1 MEYSILATFYEKIE
15 LTTKRLEM
23 TDLLVALFKKT
34 PLNIIDKVVYLT
46 QGRLYPEYIGIE
58 LGVAEKL
65 ALRALSMVTGLS
77 VEELEA
83 ELKRAGDIGIV
94 AERALSRKKVKS
106 LLDFVGPAQAHA
118 RKLMVEEVYSTL
130 DKVARATGEGAQDT
144 KISLIASLLRHAS
157 PKEAKYLM
165 RTITGRLRLGI
176 ADMTILDALAIAFCG
191 GKDARPLVERAYNLS
206 SDLGHVA
213 RVVAENGLEGLKHF
227 KITIGRPIR
236 PMLAERLTTAEE
248 ILEKLGGK
256 CVAEYKYDGE
266 RVQAH
271 KSKSNVILFSRRLEN
286 ITHHYPDACEIIR
299 NHVKAEEAIVEA
311 ECVAIDPDTG
321 EMRPFQELMH
331 RRRKYG
337 IEEAM
342 KEYPVSLFF
351 FDCLYVDG
359 QDLTNQPYPKR
370 REALMRILEPG
381 ERAMLATYR
390 IIDSIDELERFF
402 EEAISEGCEGLVCK
416 SLAPDS
422 IYQAGARG
430 WLWIKFKRSYQSK
443 LVEPI
448 DVTVVGAFWG
458 KGKRAGKYGA
468 LLCAVYDP
476 DADMFRT
483 VCKVGSG
490 FTDEDLEKIPEIL
503 QPYVIDHRHPRV
515 DSKMK
520 ADVWF
525 TPSVVI
531 EIMGDEITL
540 SPLHTA
546 ALGVLKPDA
555 GLAIRFPR
563 FTGRWRFDK
572 SPEDST
578 TVKELIEMYKMQLK
592 KIET

>member
-1 MEYSILATFYEKIE
+1 MEYSLLADFYEKIE
-15 LTTKRLEM
+15 STTKRLEM
-23 TDLLVALFKKT
+23 TDILVALLKKT
-34 PLNIIDKVVYLT
+34 PPSVIDKVVYLT
-46 QGRLYPEYIGIE
+46 QGKLYPDYVGVE

-65 ALRALSMVTGLS
+65 ALRALSLATGLS

-83 ELKRAGDIGIV
+83 ELKRAGDIGV
-94 AERALSRKKVKS
+94 AAERSLSRRRVKS
-106 LLDFVGPAQAHA
+106 LLDFVAQSQVGAK
-118 RKLMVEEVYSTL
+118 KLTVDEVYNTL
-130 DKVARATGEGAQDT
+130 DKVAKATGEGSQDT
-144 KISLIASLLRHAS
+144 KISLIASLLRHAT
-157 PKEAKYLM
+157 PKEARYLM
-165 RTITGRLRLGI
+165 RTITGKLRLGI

-191 GKDARPLVERAYNLS
+191 GKEARPLIERAYNLS
-206 SDLGHVA
+206 SDLGYVA
-213 RVVAENGLEGLKHF
+213 RAVAEKGLEGAKQF
-227 KITIGRPIR
+227 KIAIGRPIR

-248 ILEKLGGK
+248 ILQKLGGK

-266 RVQAH
+266 RIQAH
-271 KSKSNVILFSRRLEN
+271 KSGADVILFSRRLEN
-286 ITHHYPDACEIIR
+286 ITHHYPDACDIIR
-299 NHVKAEEAIVEA
+299 NHVKANEAIVEA

-359 QDLTNQPYPKR
+359 QDLTNAPYPKR
-370 REALMRILEPG
+370 REMLAKILEPG

-390 IIDSIDELERFF
+390 LIEDVEELERFF

-422 IYQAGARG
+422 VYQAGARG

-443 LVEPI
+443 LVEPV

-476 DADMFRT
+476 EADVFRT

-490 FTDEDLEKIPEIL
+490 FTDEDLEKMPEML
-503 QPYVIDHRHPRV
+503 RPYVIEHKHPRV
-515 DSKMK
+515 DSRIK

-525 TPSVVI
+525 VPSVVI
-531 EIMGDEITL
+531 EIIGDEITL

-546 ALGVLKPDA
+546 GLGTIKPDA

-563 FTGRWRFDK
+563 FTGRWRSDK

-578 TVKELIEMYKMQLK
+578 TVKELVEMYKMQLK
-592 KIET
+592 KIEV

>member
-1 MEYSILATFYEKIE
+1 MDYSVLVDVYERIE
-15 LTTKRLEM
+15 STTKRLEM
-23 TDLLVALFKKT
+23 TELLIGLLKKT
-34 PLNIIDKVVYLT
+34 PPQIIDKVIYLT
-46 QGRLYPEYIGIE
+46 QGRLYPEYVGIE
-58 LGVAEKL
+58 LGIAEKL
-65 ALRALSMVTGLS
+65 AIRAIAMASGSSMDA
-77 VEELEA
+77 VEN
-83 ELKRAGDIGIV
+83 ELKKIGDIGLA
-94 AERALSRKKVKS
+94 AESILAKRKVKS
-106 LLDFVGPAQAHA
+106 ILDFFGAAGGGK
-118 RKLMVEEVYSTL
+118 KLTVEEVYSTL
-130 DKVARATGEGAQDT
+130 DRIARTTGEGSQDT
-144 KISLIASLLRHAS
+144 KITLLAGLLSHAS
-157 PKEAKYLM
+157 PKEAKYIL
-165 RTITGRLRLGI
+165 RTVTGRLRLGV

-206 SDLGHVA
+206 SDLGIVA
-213 RVVAENGLEGLKHF
+213 KVVVEEGIEGLKNF
-227 KITIGRPIR
+227 KVTVGRPIR
-236 PMLAERLTTAEE
+236 PMLAERLTSAQE
-248 ILEKLGGK
+248 ILAKLGGR

-266 RVQAH
+266 RIQAH
-271 KSKSNVILFSRRLEN
+271 KSGSNVMLFSRRLEN

-299 NHVKAEEAIVEA
+299 NNIKAKEAIVEA

-337 IEEAM
+337 IEQAM

-359 QDLTNQPYPKR
+359 VDLTVEPYPKR
-370 REALMRILEPG
+370 REVLSKILIEG
-381 ERAMLATYR
+381 DRATMAKYKLV
-390 IIDSIDELERFF
+390 DDVEELEQFF
-402 EEAISEGCEGLVCK
+402 EEAVSDGCEGLVCK
-416 SLAPDS
+416 SLTQDS

-476 DADMFRT
+476 DSDMFRT

-490 FTDEDLEKIPEIL
+490 FTDEDLEKIPETL
-503 QPYVIDHRHPRV
+503 KPYVMDHKHPRV
-515 DSKMK
+515 DSRMK

-525 TPSVVI
+525 SPEVVI
-531 EIMGDEITL
+531 EIIGDEITL

-546 ALGVLKPDA
+546 GLGAIKKDA

-572 SPEDST
+572 KPEDST
-578 TVKELIEMYKMQLK
+578 TVKELLEMYKLQLK
-592 KIET
+592 KIEA

>member
-1 MEYSILATFYEKIE
+1 MEYSILVTFYEKIE
-15 LTTKRLEM
+15 STTKRLEM

-34 PLNIIDKVVYLT
+34 PPTIIDKVVYLT
-46 QGRLYPEYIGIE
+46 QGRLYPEYVGIE

-65 ALRALSMVTGLS
+65 ALRALSMATGLLL
-77 VEELEA
+77 EELEA
-83 ELKRAGDIGIV
+83 ELKRAGDIGV
-94 AERALSRKKVKS
+94 AAERALSRKKIKS
-106 LLDFVGPAQAHA
+106 LLDFVGSTQALA
-118 RKLMVEEVYSTL
+118 RKLMVEEVYNTL

-144 KISLIASLLRHAS
+144 KISLIASLLRIAS

-213 RVVAENGLEGLKHF
+213 RVVSESGLEGLKHF

-266 RVQAH
+266 RIQAH
-271 KSKSNVILFSRRLEN
+271 KSSSNVILFSRRLEN

-337 IEEAM
+337 IEEAI

-370 REALMRILEPG
+370 REVLMKILEPG
-381 ERAMLATYR
+381 ERAMPATYR
-390 IIDSIDELERFF
+390 IIDSVDELEKFF

-448 DVTVVGAFWG
+448 DVTIVGAFWG

-503 QPYVIDHRHPRV
+503 QPYVIEHRHPRV
-515 DSKMK
+515 DSKMR

-531 EIMGDEITL
+531 EIIGDEITL

-546 ALGVLKPDA
+546 GLGVLKPDA

-578 TVKELIEMYKMQLK
+578 TVRELIEMYKMQLK

>member
-1 MEYSILATFYEKIE
+1 MEYSLLVDAYEKIE
-15 LTTKRLEM
+15 STTKRLEM
-23 TDLLVALFKKT
+23 TELLVSLFKKT
-34 PLNIIDKVVYLT
+34 PPNLIDKVVYLT
-46 QGRLYPEYIGIE
+46 QGRLYPEYVGIE

-65 ALRALSMVTGLS
+65 ALRALSLASGVSMEE
-77 VEELEA
+77 VES
-83 ELKRAGDIGIV
+83 ELKKTGDIGLT
-94 AERALSRKKVKS
+94 AERILSKRKLKS
-106 LLDFVGPAQAHA
+106 ILDFFGSTQQVSK
-118 RKLMVEEVYSTL
+118 KLTVDEVYNTL
-130 DKVARATGEGAQDT
+130 DKVARTTGEGSQDT
-144 KISLIASLLRHAS
+144 KITLITGLLRYAT
-157 PKEAKYLM
+157 PKEAKYLL

-191 GKDARPLVERAYNLS
+191 GKDARPFIERAYNLS
-206 SDLGHVA
+206 SDLGYVA
-213 RVVAENGLEGLKHF
+213 RVVAEKGIEGLKDF
-227 KITIGRPIR
+227 KITVGRPIR
-236 PMLAERLTTAEE
+236 PMLAERLTSARE
-248 ILEKLGGK
+248 ILAKLGGK

-266 RVQAH
+266 RIQAH
-271 KSKSNVILFSRRLEN
+271 KSGLNVILFSRRLEN
-286 ITHHYPDACEIIR
+286 ITHHYPDACDLIR
-299 NHVKAEEAIVEA
+299 KHIKANEAIVEA

-337 IEEAM
+337 IEQAM

-359 QDLTNQPYPKR
+359 QDLTHQPYPKR
-370 REALMRILEPG
+370 REMLMKILEPG
-381 ERAMLATYR
+381 ERVMLANYK
-390 IIDSIDELERFF
+390 IVDNVEELERFF
-402 EEAISEGCEGLVCK
+402 EEAVSEGCEGLVCK
-416 SLAPDS
+416 SLAADS

-443 LVEPI
+443 LAEPI
-448 DVTVVGAFWG
+448 DVTIVGAFWG

-476 DADMFRT
+476 DADVFRT

-490 FTDEDLEKIPEIL
+490 FTDEDLEKIPEML
-503 QPYVIDHRHPRV
+503 KPYIIEHRHPRV
-515 DSKMK
+515 DSRMK

-531 EIMGDEITL
+531 EIIGDEITL

-546 ALGVLKPDA
+546 GLGSIKPDA

-572 SPEDST
+572 KPEDST

-592 KIET
+592 KVET

>member
-1 MEYSILATFYEKIE
+1 MEYSLLADFYERIE
-15 LTTKRLEM
+15 STTKRLEM
-23 TDLLVALFKKT
+23 TDLLVALLKKT
-34 PLNIIDKVVYLT
+34 PSSIIDKVVYLT
-46 QGRLYPEYIGIE
+46 QGKLYPDYAGVE

-65 ALRALSMVTGLS
+65 ALRALSLATGLS
-77 VEELEA
+77 AEELEA
-83 ELKRAGDIGIV
+83 ELKRTGDVGLV
-94 AERALSRKKVKS
+94 AERSLSKKRVKS
-106 LLDFVGPAQAHA
+106 LLDFVGQSQIGAK
-118 RKLMVEEVYSTL
+118 KLTVDEVYNTL
-130 DKVARATGEGAQDT
+130 DKVAKATGEGSQDV
-144 KISLIASLLRHAS
+144 KISLIASLLRHAA

-165 RTITGRLRLGI
+165 RTITGKLRLGI

-191 GKDARPLVERAYNLS
+191 GKEARPLIERAYNLS
-206 SDLGHVA
+206 SDLGYVA
-213 RVVAENGLEGLKHF
+213 RVVAEKGLEGAKQF
-227 KITIGRPIR
+227 KVTIGRPIR

-248 ILEKLGGK
+248 ILQKLGGR

-266 RVQAH
+266 RIQAH
-271 KSKSNVILFSRRLEN
+271 KSGNDITLFSRRLEN
-286 ITHHYPDACEIIR
+286 ITHHYPDACDIIR
-299 NHVKAEEAIVEA
+299 NHVKAYEAIVEA

-359 QDLTNQPYPKR
+359 QDLTNASYPKR
-370 REALMRILEPG
+370 REVLTKILEPG
-381 ERAMLATYR
+381 ERAMLATYKL
-390 IIDSIDELERFF
+390 IDSVEELERFF

-422 IYQAGARG
+422 VYQAGARG

-443 LVEPI
+443 LAEPI

-468 LLCAVYDP
+468 LLCGVYDP
-476 DADMFRT
+476 EADVFRT

-490 FTDEDLEKIPEIL
+490 FTDEDLEKMPEML
-503 QPYVIDHRHPRV
+503 RPYVIEHKHPRV
-515 DSKMK
+515 DSKIK
-520 ADVWF
+520 ADVWL

-531 EIMGDEITL
+531 EIVGDEITL
-540 SPLHTA
+540 SPSHTA
-546 ALGVLKPDA
+546 GLGAVKPDA

-578 TVKELIEMYKMQLK
+578 TVKELVEMYKMQLK
-592 KIET
+592 KIEV

>member
-1 MEYSILATFYEKIE
+1 MEYSILVTFYEKIE
-15 LTTKRLEM
+15 STTKRLEM
-23 TDLLVALFKKT
+23 TDLLVTLFKKT
-34 PLNIIDKVVYLT
+34 PPTIIDKVVYLT
-46 QGRLYPEYIGIE
+46 QGRLYPEYVGIE

-65 ALRALSMVTGLS
+65 ALRALSMATGLS
-77 VEELEA
+77 LEELEA
-83 ELKRAGDIGIV
+83 ELKRAGDIGV
-94 AERALSRKKVKS
+94 AAERALSRKKVKS
-106 LLDFVGPAQAHA
+106 LLDFVSSAQALA
-118 RKLMVEEVYSTL
+118 RKLMVEEVYNTL

-191 GKDARPLVERAYNLS
+191 GKDARSLVERAYNLS

-213 RVVAENGLEGLKHF
+213 RVVSESGLEGLKYF

-266 RVQAH
+266 RIQAH
-271 KSKSNVILFSRRLEN
+271 KLSSNVILFSRRLEN

-337 IEEAM
+337 IEEAI

-370 REALMRILEPG
+370 REVLMKILEPS
-381 ERAMLATYR
+381 ERAMPATYR
-390 IIDSIDELERFF
+390 IIDRVDELEGFF

-468 LLCAVYDP
+468 LLCAIYDP
-476 DADMFRT
+476 DADMFKT

-503 QPYVIDHRHPRV
+503 QPYVIEHRHPRV

-531 EIMGDEITL
+531 EIIGDEITL

-546 ALGVLKPDA
+546 GLGVLKPDA

-578 TVKELIEMYKMQLK
+578 TVKELVEMYKMQLK

>member
-1 MEYSILATFYEKIE
+1 MSFYEKIE

-23 TDLLVALFKKT
+23 TDLLVSLFKKS
-34 PLNIIDKVVYLT
+34 PPNIIDKVVYLT
-46 QGRLYPEYIGIE
+46 QGRLYPEYVGIE

-65 ALRALSMVTGLS
+65 ALKALSLATGLS
-77 VEELEA
+77 VEELEV
-83 ELKRAGDIGIV
+83 ELKRTGDIGTV
-94 AERALSRKKVKS
+94 AERCLSKKKLKS
-106 LLDFVGPAQAHA
+106 ILDFMGPVQGSAK
-118 RKLMVEEVYSTL
+118 KLTVDEVYNTL
-130 DKVARATGEGAQDT
+130 DKVARAVGEGSQDT
-144 KISLIASLLRHAS
+144 KISLIASLLRDAS
-157 PKEAKYLM
+157 PKEAKYLL
-165 RTITGRLRLGI
+165 RTITGKLRLGI

-213 RVVAENGLEGLKHF
+213 KVVAESGIDGLKYF
-227 KITIGRPIR
+227 KITVGRPIR
-236 PMLAERLTTAEE
+236 PMLAERLATAEE
-248 ILEKLGGK
+248 VLEKLGGK

-266 RVQAH
+266 RIQAH
-271 KSKSNVILFSRRLEN
+271 KSGSDVILFSRRLEN
-286 ITHHYPDACEIIR
+286 ITHHYPDACDIIKER
-299 NHVKAEEAIVEA
+299 IKVNEAIVEA

-351 FDCLYVDG
+351 FDCLYVNG
-359 QDLTNQPYPKR
+359 QDLTNQPYLKR
-370 REALMRILEPG
+370 REELMKILEPS
-381 ERAMLATYR
+381 ERAMLASYR
-390 IIDSIDELERFF
+390 IVDNVEELERFF

-430 WLWIKFKRSYQSK
+430 WLWIKLKRSYQSK

-476 DADMFRT
+476 EADVFRT

-490 FTDEDLEKIPEIL
+490 FTDEDLEKMPGML
-503 QPYVIDHRHPRV
+503 QPYAIEHKHPRV
-515 DSKMK
+515 DSRLK

-525 TPSVVI
+525 VPSIVI
-531 EIMGDEITL
+531 EIIGDEITL

-546 ALGVLKPDA
+546 GLGVLKPDA

-572 SPEDST
+572 NPEDST

>member
-248 ILEKLGGK
+248 ILE
-256 CVAEYKYDGE
+256 
-266 RVQAH
+266 
-271 KSKSNVILFSRRLEN
+271 
-286 ITHHYPDACEIIR
+286 
-299 NHVKAEEAIVEA
+299 
-311 ECVAIDPDTG
+311 
-321 EMRPFQELMH
+321 
-331 RRRKYG
+331 
-337 IEEAM
+337 
-342 KEYPVSLFF
+342 
-351 FDCLYVDG
+351 
-359 QDLTNQPYPKR
+359 
-370 REALMRILEPG
+370 
-381 ERAMLATYR
+381 
-390 IIDSIDELERFF
+390 
-402 EEAISEGCEGLVCK
+402 
-416 SLAPDS
+416 
-422 IYQAGARG
+422 
-430 WLWIKFKRSYQSK
+430 
-443 LVEPI
+443 
-448 DVTVVGAFWG
+448 
-458 KGKRAGKYGA
+458 
-468 LLCAVYDP
+468 
-476 DADMFRT
+476 
-483 VCKVGSG
+483 
-490 FTDEDLEKIPEIL
+490 
-503 QPYVIDHRHPRV
+503 
-515 DSKMK
+515 
-520 ADVWF
+520 
-525 TPSVVI
+525 
-531 EIMGDEITL
+531 
-540 SPLHTA
+540 
-546 ALGVLKPDA
+546 
-555 GLAIRFPR
+555 
-563 FTGRWRFDK
+563 
-572 SPEDST
+572 
-578 TVKELIEMYKMQLK
+578 
-592 KIET
+592 

>member
-337 IEEAM
+337 IEEAI

>member
-1 MEYSILATFYEKIE
+1 MDYSLLVDVYERIE
-15 LTTKRLEM
+15 STTRRLEM
-23 TDLLVALFKKT
+23 TELLVSLFKKT
-34 PLNIIDKVVYLT
+34 PPNVIDKVVYLT
-46 QGRLYPEYIGIE
+46 QGRLYPEYVGIE

-65 ALRALSMVTGLS
+65 ALRALALASGVSL
-77 VEELEA
+77 EEVEA
-83 ELKRAGDIGIV
+83 ELKKSGDIGV
-94 AERALSRKKVKS
+94 TAERVLSRRKVKS
-106 LLDFVGPAQAHA
+106 IIDFFGAATQAA
-118 RKLMVEEVYSTL
+118 KKLTVEEVYNTL
-130 DKVARATGEGAQDT
+130 DKVAKATGEGSQDA
-144 KISLIASLLRHAS
+144 KITLISGLLRYAT
-157 PKEAKYLM
+157 PKEAKYLL
-165 RTITGRLRLGI
+165 RTITGRLRLGV

-191 GKDARPLVERAYNLS
+191 GKEARPLIERAYNLS
-206 SDLGHVA
+206 SDLGYVA
-213 RVVAENGLEGLKHF
+213 RVVVEKGLEGLKYF
-227 KITIGRPIR
+227 KITVGRPIR
-236 PMLAERLTTAEE
+236 PMLAERLTSARD
-248 ILEKLGGK
+248 ILIKLGGK
-256 CVAEYKYDGE
+256 CIAEYKYDGE
-266 RVQAH
+266 RIQAH
-271 KSKSNVILFSRRLEN
+271 KSGSNVILFSRRLEN
-286 ITHHYPDACEIIR
+286 ITHHYPDACELIK
-299 NHVKAEEAIVEA
+299 NHIKAEEAIVEA

-337 IEEAM
+337 VEQAM

-351 FDCLYVDG
+351 FDCLYVNG

-370 REALMRILEPG
+370 REVLMKILEPG
-381 ERAMLATYR
+381 DRVMLATYKL
-390 IIDSIDELERFF
+390 IDNVEELERFF
-402 EEAISEGCEGLVCK
+402 EEAVSEGCEGLVCK
-416 SLAPDS
+416 SLAADS

-430 WLWIKFKRSYQSK
+430 WLWIKLKRSYQSK

-448 DVTVVGAFWG
+448 DVTIVGAFWG

-476 DADMFRT
+476 EADVFRT

-490 FTDEDLEKIPEIL
+490 FTDEDLEKIPEML
-503 QPYVIDHRHPRV
+503 KPYVIDHKHPRV

-531 EIMGDEITL
+531 EIIGDEITL

-546 ALGVLKPDA
+546 GLGAIRPDA

-572 SPEDST
+572 RPEDST

-592 KIET
+592 KIEA

>member
-1 MEYSILATFYEKIE
+1 MEYSLLVDVYEKIE
-15 LTTKRLEM
+15 STTKRLEM
-23 TDLLVALFKKT
+23 TELLVSLFKKT
-34 PLNIIDKVVYLT
+34 PPNLIDKVVYLT
-46 QGRLYPEYIGIE
+46 QGRLYPEYVGIE

-65 ALRALSMVTGLS
+65 ALRALSLASGVSMEE
-77 VEELEA
+77 VES
-83 ELKRAGDIGIV
+83 ELKKTGDIGLT
-94 AERALSRKKVKS
+94 AERILSKRKLKS
-106 LLDFVGPAQAHA
+106 ILDFFGSTQQVSK
-118 RKLMVEEVYSTL
+118 KLTVDEVYNTL
-130 DKVARATGEGAQDT
+130 DKVARTTGEGSQDT
-144 KISLIASLLRHAS
+144 KITLITGLLRYAT
-157 PKEAKYLM
+157 PKEAKYLL

-191 GKDARPLVERAYNLS
+191 GKDARPFIERAYNLS
-206 SDLGHVA
+206 SDLGYVA
-213 RVVAENGLEGLKHF
+213 RVVAEKGIEGLKDF
-227 KITIGRPIR
+227 KITVGRPIR
-236 PMLAERLTTAEE
+236 PMLAERLTSARE
-248 ILEKLGGK
+248 ILAKLGGK

-266 RVQAH
+266 RIQAH
-271 KSKSNVILFSRRLEN
+271 KSGLNVILFSRRLEN
-286 ITHHYPDACEIIR
+286 ITHHYPDACDLIR
-299 NHVKAEEAIVEA
+299 KHIKANEAIVEA

-337 IEEAM
+337 IEQAM

-359 QDLTNQPYPKR
+359 QDLTHQPYPKR
-370 REALMRILEPG
+370 REMLMKILEPG
-381 ERAMLATYR
+381 ERVMLANYK
-390 IIDSIDELERFF
+390 IVDNVEELERFF
-402 EEAISEGCEGLVCK
+402 EEAVSEGCEGLVCK
-416 SLAPDS
+416 SLAADS

-443 LVEPI
+443 LAEPI
-448 DVTVVGAFWG
+448 DVTIVGAFWG

-476 DADMFRT
+476 DADVFRT

-490 FTDEDLEKIPEIL
+490 FTDEDLEKIPEML
-503 QPYVIDHRHPRV
+503 KPYIIEHRHPRV
-515 DSKMK
+515 DSRMK

-531 EIMGDEITL
+531 EIIGDEITL

-546 ALGVLKPDA
+546 GLGSIKPDA

-572 SPEDST
+572 KPEDST

-592 KIET
+592 KVET